1 MHSWLI
7 DSSAMLC
14 VLCMTHSLLV
24 LQDDK
29 TAWVQLTVKIPS
41 EQSFAAY
48 SAKKSLVAGNPDK
61 AIKVEDTWVFERALK
76 KDPTTRSGPV
86 KQAIAYIMHHLTTLM
101 LCLIAVPMSPHML
114 LFVTC
119 TVPICQSSPYVT
131 AMLSWMRLYF
141 SLPVLTHKM
150 YL

>member
-1 MHSWLI
+1 
-7 DSSAMLC
+7 MLC
-14 VLCMTHSLLV
+14 MLCMTHSLLE

-86 KQAIAYIMHHLTTLM
+86 KQATACIMHHL
-101 LCLIAVPMSPHML
+101 IEAAAAPP
-114 LFVTC
+114 
-119 TVPICQSSPYVT
+119 
-131 AMLSWMRLYF
+131 
-141 SLPVLTHKM
+141 
-150 YL
+150 

>member
-1 MHSWLI
+1 MVQKRRIAVSTGEP
-7 DSSAMLC
+7 ATLC
-14 VLCMTHSLLV
+14 VLCMTHSLLN

-86 KQAIAYIMHHLTTLM
+86 ERAIVRIVHHLM
-101 LCLIAVPMSPHML
+101 E
-114 LFVTC
+114 
-119 TVPICQSSPYVT
+119 T
-131 AMLSWMRLYF
+131 AAA
-141 SLPVLTHKM
+141 PA
-150 YL
+150 

>member
-1 MHSWLI
+1 
-7 DSSAMLC
+7 MLC
-14 VLCMTHSLLV
+14 MLCMTHSLLV
-24 LQDDK
+24 MQDDK

-86 KQAIAYIMHHLTTLM
+86 EQATACIMHHLM
-101 LCLIAVPMSPHML
+101 DAVSGPS
-114 LFVTC
+114 
-119 TVPICQSSPYVT
+119 
-131 AMLSWMRLYF
+131 
-141 SLPVLTHKM
+141 
-150 YL
+150 

>member
-1 MHSWLI
+1 MEEPAQSSLNSQLEEAAGIIHCRIMAQKRCIAVSVGE
-7 DSSAMLC
+7 SAMLC
-14 VLCMTHSLLV
+14 MLCMTHSLLE

-86 KQAIAYIMHHLTTLM
+86 KQSTACIMHHL
-101 LCLIAVPMSPHML
+101 IEAAAVPP
-114 LFVTC
+114 
-119 TVPICQSSPYVT
+119 
-131 AMLSWMRLYF
+131 
-141 SLPVLTHKM
+141 
-150 YL
+150 